1 MGTDITNS
9 IMRTDITLSIGVLI
23 MALASGYKITEE
35 LKAEELLAFSF
46 CNQDEQ
52 PGLTWEEVENCE
64 KEFAEVLA
72 AQNIPVPTEEDFN
85 SADLN
90 SDGKLFFQEWE
101 EWVRELA
108 E

>member
-1 MGTDITNS
+1 M
-9 IMRTDITLSIGVLI
+9 
-23 MALASGYKITEE
+23 
-35 LKAEELLAFSF
+35 LAFSF
-46 CNQDEQ
+46 CNQDGK

-72 AQNIPVPTEEDFN
+72 VHNIDVPTVDDFN

>member
-1 MGTDITNS
+1 
-9 IMRTDITLSIGVLI
+9 MRTGITLIIGALI
-23 MALASGYKITEE
+23 VALASGYKITEE

-46 CNQDEQ
+46 CNHDGE

-64 KEFAEVLA
+64 KKFAEVLA
-72 AQNIPVPTEEDFN
+72 AQNIDVPTVDDFK

>member
-1 MGTDITNS
+1 M
-9 IMRTDITLSIGVLI
+9 
-23 MALASGYKITEE
+23 
-35 LKAEELLAFSF
+35 LAFSF
-46 CNQDEQ
+46 CNQDGE
-52 PGLTWEEVENCE
+52 PGLTWKEVETCE
-64 KEFAEVLA
+64 KEFAMVLA
-72 AQNIPVPTEEDFN
+72 AQNIDVPTEEDFN